1 MSVKKSKKTCTGR
14 SFAQF
19 ENSALTVTEKQIV
32 KGGNAAD
39 TGGTE
44 IIILQ

>member
-19 ENSALTVTEKQIV
+19 ENSALTAKEKQTV
-32 KGGNAAD
+32 KGGNASY

-44 IIILQ
+44 VIILQ